1 MRGCEVSLS
10 CFPEKKKIV
19 KYEDNCEIL
28 FNFASIIRYPSPNQ
42 RTHASIAT
50 HIITIVPDSAHSGT
64 ERGDKPY
71 FVVYPEGDEFQQRRA
86 TGEGVPAL

>member
-19 KYEDNCEIL
+19 KYEDNCEFL
-28 FNFASIIRYPSPNQ
+28 FNFAPIIRYPSQNQ

-50 HIITIVPDSAHSGT
+50 HIITIVPGSAHSGT

-71 FVVYPEGDEFQQRRA
+71 YVVYPEGNELQPGGA